1 MAKIKV
7 AVTVDGSVLQAVDK
21 EVAKGT
27 YLSRSQAVEEAL
39 SLLLKRRRGNES
51 LLAALALLDPEEE
64 VALAE
69 EWLEGEPW

>member
-7 AVTVDGSVLQAVDK
+7 AVTLDRNVLQAIDK
-21 EVAKGT
+21 EVADGL
-27 YLSRSQAVEEAL
+27 YLSRSQAVQEAL
-39 SLLLKRRRGNES
+39 SLLLQHGLRNES

-69 EWLEGEPW
+69 EWLKGEPW